1 MAVIDASVVVAMLTD
16 AEQAPWAGAQLSS
29 GRASRALWAPH
40 LIDAEVGQALRR
52 EAAAGRLGG
61 DGAGEALLGLERMAL
76 RRIDHVGLLH
86 RAWELRHNVSFY
98 DGLYV
103 ALAELLEA
111 PLLTLDLRLARA
123 ARDATA
129 VSVLVPD

>member
-1 MAVIDASVVVAMLTD
+1 MAVIDASVVVALLLD
-16 AEQAPWAGAQLSS
+16 DEHAPWAVAQLPSA
-29 GRASRALWAPH
+29 GGGRALWAPH

-61 DGAGEALLGLERMAL
+61 DAAGEALIDLARMRL
-76 RRIDHVGLLH
+76 RRIDHVGLLS
-86 RAWELRHNVSFY
+86 RAWELRDNISFY
-98 DGLYV
+98 DSLYV

-111 PLLTLDLRLARA
+111 PLLTLDRRLARA

-129 VSVLVPD
+129 VSVLAPD

>member
-1 MAVIDASVVVAMLTD
+1 MAVIDASVIVALLLND
-16 AEQAPWAGAQLSS
+16 EHAPWALAQLPAT
-29 GRASRALWAPH
+29 GGGRALWAPH

-52 EAAAGRLGG
+52 EAAAGRLGR
-61 DGAGEALLGLERMAL
+61 DAAGEALLDLGRMPL

-98 DGLYV
+98 DSLYV

-111 PLLTLDLRLARA
+111 PLLTLDRRLARA
-123 ARDATA
+123 AGDATA
-129 VSVLVPD
+129 VTVLAPA